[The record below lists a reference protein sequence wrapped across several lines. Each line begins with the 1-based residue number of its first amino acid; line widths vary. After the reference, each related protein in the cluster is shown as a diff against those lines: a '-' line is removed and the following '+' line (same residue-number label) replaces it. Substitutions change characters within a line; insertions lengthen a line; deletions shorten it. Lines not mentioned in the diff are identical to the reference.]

1 MFIFAPR
8 VVYIGLLIK
17 TQMEKLIKFSKS
29 NGWAY
34 SLFTGNIPTLF
45 LLCLIYFPNNLSAQI
60 TQANPN
66 AIYSSADA
74 LLFKNSDKK
83 QDTPSQKS
91 ITQDNIIHIIGDAIV
106 YNLENIIIKQEPY
119 KGKEKKEIQQKALFT
134 RKQPQKKETIKQF
147 ISPIKNV
154 IEFPDTPCTS
164 YFTTVERIVSAVQNN
179 PSHKVIYTT
188 ILQSIEKKI
197 SSAIFISYHLIYFRV
212 IADTDSAYI
221 RPPPSDYI

>member
-1 MFIFAPR
+1 MFTFAPR

-74 LLFKNSDKK
+74 LFFKNSDKK

-119 KGKEKKEIQQKALFT
+119 KGKEKKEIPQKILFT
-134 RKQPQKKETIKQF
+134 KKTITKKRNNYY
-147 ISPIKNV
+147 PTPNTKNK
-154 IEFPDTPCTS
+154 ILFPSNQSNS
-164 YFTTVERIVSAVQNN
+164 YFTIATQVVAAIQNQQPN
-179 PSHKVIYTT
+179 KTIYTIRT
-188 ILQSIEKKI
+188 QCTQKTI
-197 SSAIFISYHLIYFRV
+197 SSAIV
-212 IADTDSAYI
+212 IKNYRLHFTTITNSDTSSI
-221 RPPPSDYI
+221 RPPPYIV

>member
-1 MFIFAPR
+1 
-8 VVYIGLLIK
+8 
-17 TQMEKLIKFSKS
+17 MEKLIKFSKS
-29 NGWAY
+29 SSRWAY

-45 LLCLIYFPNNLSAQI
+45 FLWLLSFSHNLSAQI

-74 LLFKNSDKK
+74 LLFQNNDQKEDIP
-83 QDTPSQKS
+83 TQKS

-134 RKQPQKKETIKQF
+134 RKQPQKKETNNHF
-147 ISPIKNV
+147 ISPLKYV
-154 IEFPDTPCTS
+154 IDFPDTPCKS
-164 YFTTVERIVSAVQNN
+164 YFTTAERIVSAVQNN
-179 PSHKVIYTT
+179 PSHKAIYTT

-197 SSAIFISYHLIYFRV
+197 SSAILISYHIIYFRV
-212 IADTDSAYI
+212 IADKDSAYI
-221 RPPPSDYI
+221 RPPPSDYV